1 MITAASSVPTQKSHQ
16 HQKIP
21 RYLNEKEVS
30 QLTGLALSTIRNDR
44 SRAGRRRISYVKV
57 GKAVRYL
64 ESDVIAFMEAHRIE
78 ATGWTRGAK

>member
-1 MITAASSVPTQKSHQ
+1 MITAGSCVPTHKTHQ
-16 HQKIP
+16 HQQIT

-44 SRAGRRRISYVKV
+44 CRVGRRRIPYVKV